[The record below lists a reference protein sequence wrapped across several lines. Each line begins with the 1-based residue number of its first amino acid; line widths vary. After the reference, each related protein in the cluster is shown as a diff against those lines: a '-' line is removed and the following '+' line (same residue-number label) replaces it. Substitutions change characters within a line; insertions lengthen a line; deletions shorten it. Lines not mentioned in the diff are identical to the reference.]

1 MVRKSTLWLAVVAFS
16 LIAAGCA
23 AAAPAANSAQ
33 PTIAS
38 AQATSD
44 VQLPSAPAPADSY
57 RADPAALV
65 GATGRPQLI
74 EFFAYW
80 CTTCRAM
87 RPTVHGLEATYWG
100 KVEFVYLDIDNPG
113 NSAMMQHYAFTAQ
126 PLFVLVAPDGTEIQR
141 WFGYTQ
147 ADVFTTAFDNYLAEH
162 NG

>member
-1 MVRKSTLWLAVVAFS
+1 MVRRSTLWVALAAVL
-16 LIAAGCA
+16 LIAAGCSA
-23 AAAPAANSAQ
+23 SAVPPAAGAQ
-33 PTIAS
+33 PTADS
-38 AQATSD
+38 SQA
-44 VQLPSAPAPADSY
+44 VALPTAPAPADSY

-87 RPTVHGLEATYWG
+87 RPTVHDLETSYWG
-100 KVEFVYLDIDNPG
+100 KVDFVYLDIDNTA
-113 NSAMMQHYAFTAQ
+113 NANMMQRYAFTAQ
-126 PLFVLVAPDGTEIQR
+126 PLFVLVAPDGTEIHR

-147 ADVFTTAFDNYLAEH
+147 ADEFTTAFDNYLAEH

>member
-1 MVRKSTLWLAVVAFS
+1 MVRKSTLWLAVVAVS

-23 AAAPAANSAQ
+23 AVAPAASAAQ
-33 PTIAS
+33 PTADPGQAIA
-38 AQATSD
+38 
-44 VQLPSAPAPADSY
+44 LPTAPAPADSY
-57 RADPAALV
+57 RADSAALV

-80 CTTCRAM
+80 CTTCLAM
-87 RPTVHGLEATYWG
+87 RPTVHSLEATYWG
-100 KVEFVYLDIDNPG
+100 KVEFVYLDIDNPD
-113 NSAMMQHYAFTAQ
+113 NSAMMQRYAFTAQ

-147 ADVFTTAFDNYLAEH
+147 ADEFTTAFDNYLAEH